1 MLPNLPPNWRHPP
14 FAACEQRGS
23 LNRSISPPPHSGTV
37 TEGTLARPPGLP
49 VSWAARMVAGSTP
62 ARAHRF
68 GADLAVGEQIG
79 TAVVAQTAVVGR
91 ACALPQLGRCRAST
105 LRCLRTTQI
114 VESINLAPAPQWNDH
129 GRDPHQGMRA
139 PTTRAVPGF
148 LHQQWRQGPGSCNLD
163 RACACRPT
171 GGIHPSLLALTR
183 SWNRTHAF
191 QYL

>member
-1 MLPNLPPNWRHPP
+1 MRLLPNWRHPP

-91 ACALPQLGRCRAST
+91 ACALPQLGRWRASST
-105 LRCLRTTQI
+105 
-114 VESINLAPAPQWNDH
+114 SSGDKA
-129 GRDPHQGMRA
+129 
-139 PTTRAVPGF
+139 
-148 LHQQWRQGPGSCNLD
+148 GSCNLH

-171 GGIHPSLLALTR
+171 GGIPFAACADQILESNSCFSISMTCRLYSTAFAGATRRDLNGRLGNTLLQRGNLAG
-183 SWNRTHAF
+183 HD
-191 QYL
+191 